1 MPPPPAAPTP
11 PAAPKPA
18 APPLQPAAQN
28 PPATTPPSQ
37 PAAPPPPAAPA
48 AQTPPAAATDTTIS
62 GGGNVSNL
70 NANAGETICAYLG
83 NEITGDECQK
93 NDSCLVKEHHLSV
106 KDVGKI
112 NSAEGLPVSVR
123 NESGNC
129 DTRVFKD
136 KTVIKHNNAAS
147 DPESVLASDK
157 DTLANLRFAMTRELG
172 KGNTVININSTNAFD
187 IAALKQIEAELKE
200 QGYDFDVNYSTDL
213 GAAPD
218 PAITTRLKAATE
230 AMGTDFKDK
239 FKNSDV
245 CKKIKSAAAPQIG
258 AAAANVADVVAQQ
271 NVAANQNSA
280 RAGAGAGR

>member
-48 AQTPPAAATDTTIS
+48 AQTPAAAVTDTTIS

-70 NANAGETICAYLG
+70 NANAGETICAYLD

-93 NDSCLVKEHHLSV
+93 NDTCLVKEHHLSV
-106 KDVGKI
+106 TDVGKI

-147 DPESVLASDK
+147 DPASVLASDK

-172 KGNTVININSTNAFD
+172 KGNTVININYTNAFD
-187 IAALKQIEAELKE
+187 IAALKQIEAELKSIDN
-200 QGYDFDVNYSTDL
+200 GYNFKVNYSTDL
-213 GAAPD
+213 GTAPD

-230 AMGTDFKDK
+230 AMGTDFKDN
-239 FKNSDV
+239 FQDSDV
-245 CKKIKSAAAPQIG
+245 CKKIKSAAAPQMG
-258 AAAANVADVVAQQ
+258 AVAATVADGVAK
-271 NVAANQNSA
+271 NDAANQNSA
-280 RAGAGAGR
+280 GAGI